1 MKPNGITG
9 CSLEKLSKQDNS
21 VKSFDKKIKTKKC
34 STYAANCQLYQ
45 NNKKRESC
53 DKEELEAMQS
63 TPWGYSE
70 ECMRVAV
77 TLGINLMQE
86 TVFGRN
92 WVQFTAQILY
102 CENIKNN
109 QVFKLRQE

>member
-1 MKPNGITG
+1 
-9 CSLEKLSKQDNS
+9 
-21 VKSFDKKIKTKKC
+21 
-34 STYAANCQLYQ
+34 
-45 NNKKRESC
+45 
-53 DKEELEAMQS
+53 MQS

-109 QVFKLRQE
+109 QVFKLR